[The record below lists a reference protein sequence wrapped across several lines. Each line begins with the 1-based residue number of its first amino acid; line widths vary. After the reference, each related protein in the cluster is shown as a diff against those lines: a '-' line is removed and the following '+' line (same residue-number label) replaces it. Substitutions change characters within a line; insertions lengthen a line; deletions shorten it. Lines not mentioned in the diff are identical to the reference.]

1 MDYTIRK
8 FASHEEADKAVRE
21 YYRSLTPERRVE
33 ILLEL
38 VETYSNASCKGFE
51 RVHRFVKLESRLSM

>member
-1 MDYTIRK
+1 MEFTVRK
-8 FASHEEADKAVRE
+8 FASHEEADKADRE

-38 VETYSNASCKGFE
+38 VETYSNASAKGFE
-51 RVHRFVKLESRLSM
+51 RVYRFVKLESP

>member
-1 MDYTIRK
+1 MDFTVRK
-8 FASHEEADKAVRE
+8 FSSHEEADKADRE

-38 VETYSNASCKGFE
+38 VESYSNASVRGFK
-51 RVHRFVKLESRLSM
+51 RVYRLCQIEDV